1 MGITWEEKG
10 SNVSTF
16 CVYIKGPS
24 WLALHPPS
32 WSSPTSSGVILWM
45 AKRCAALAFAHGIA
59 KASISA
65 SFIMLTTHP
74 IVGVP
79 RMMGTL
85 IAKLEWSGMIR
96 AI

>member
-1 MGITWEEKG
+1 M
-10 SNVSTF
+10 SLLF
-16 CVYIKGPS
+16 VYTLRGY
-24 WLALHPPS
+24 LGQYYTPS
-32 WSSPTSSGVILWM
+32 WSFPTSTGIILLM
-45 AKRCAALAFAHGIA
+45 ARRCAALAYAHGIA

-65 SFIMLTTHP
+65 SLIMLTTHP

-85 IAKLEWSGMIR
+85 IAKLEKSGMIR